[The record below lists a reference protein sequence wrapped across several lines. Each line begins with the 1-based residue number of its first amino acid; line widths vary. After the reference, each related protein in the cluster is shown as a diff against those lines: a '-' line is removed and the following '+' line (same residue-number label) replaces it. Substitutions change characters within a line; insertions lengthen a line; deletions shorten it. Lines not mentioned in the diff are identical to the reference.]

1 MVPLQSSEPTI
12 HLLHTKMPKL
22 IKNILDLFIN
32 SKHTLD
38 DKKKLLSAESLCKV
52 DVTDE
57 KIHLTKCDFGK
68 KCF

>member
-12 HLLHTKMPKL
+12 HLLPTKMPKL

-52 DVTDE
+52 VTDE